1 MDALLAQIDVQS
13 LLAVAIIGI
22 IAGALARFLVPGK
35 QSMNLIFTMLLG
47 IVGAY
52 VGSFI
57 KVRAQIGDDGLVWT
71 IGWATAGAV
80 VVLWVVMILQKA
92 FAK

>member
-1 MDALLAQIDVQS
+1 MNPLLAQIDVQS
-13 LLAVAIIGI
+13 ILAVAVIGV

-47 IVGAY
+47 IAGAY

-57 KVRAQIGDDGLVWT
+57 KDYSGIGGADIVWT
-71 IGWATAGAV
+71 IGWATVGAV

-92 FAK
+92 LGK